1 MTKSRVDIPDESQ
14 GIKPI
19 KLFQFFQVAGWGS
32 FAIFFPVYLV
42 GCGISL
48 AQVGIIMAI
57 PVIVGVF
64 TGIMWSSFSD
74 AIGRRK
80 PFLIQSTVLMALF
93 AFAVTRI
100 SSFEGFL
107 ILGVF
112 RALFTPMAEGLIVTS
127 LFRSS
132 GYRGRA
138 TAFSGFAI
146 WGSVGWATATAL
158 AGVAVWVFGIKAA
171 FYFASLLFV
180 VAMIVSLRVS
190 EPRGIRESFPK
201 TSAHTSVR
209 PRIITSYF
217 ATIRGLVTNKK
228 MVILLLASLP
238 LFLAINAAERFFPI
252 YLDSS
257 GASPILIGLVFAFP
271 AIIEIPVFLRVG
283 KLSDKIGARK
293 PLLIFSAAIY
303 SLLFLLFVLT
313 SNPFLL
319 LLIYSLLVPL
329 AWAPLITGSSTL
341 VSEIVPRDEWVT
353 GQTLLTIWMW
363 SIGGILGPLIGG
375 LTSDAWGL
383 PVMFAVASVLAA
395 VSVIFFRGV
404 REK

>member
-1 MTKSRVDIPDESQ
+1 MKKLGLETSYKGRA
-14 GIKPI
+14 IKPI
-19 KLFQFFQVAGWGS
+19 KLFLFFETAGWGS

-80 PFLIQSTVLMALF
+80 PFLIQSTVLLVLYT
-93 AFAVTRI
+93 FAVTLI

-107 ILGVF
+107 ILGVV
-112 RALFTPMAEGLIVTS
+112 RALFTPMAAGLIVTS

-132 GYRGRA
+132 GYSGRA

-146 WGSVGWATATAL
+146 WGSVGWATATVL

-171 FYFASLLFV
+171 FYFASLLFT
-180 VAMIVSLRVS
+180 VAMIVSLRIP

-201 TSAHTSVR
+201 TSTRTSVR

-217 ATIRGLVTNKK
+217 APIRELIKNKK

-238 LFLAINAAERFFPI
+238 LFLAMNAAARFFPI
-252 YLDSS
+252 YLESS
-257 GASPILIGLVFAFP
+257 GASPILIGLTFTFP

-293 PLLIFSAAIY
+293 PLLIFSAAVY
-303 SLLFLLFVLT
+303 SLLFLLFL
-313 SNPFLL
+313 F
-319 LLIYSLLVPL
+319 
-329 AWAPLITGSSTL
+329 
-341 VSEIVPRDEWVT
+341 
-353 GQTLLTIWMW
+353 
-363 SIGGILGPLIGG
+363 
-375 LTSDAWGL
+375 
-383 PVMFAVASVLAA
+383 
-395 VSVIFFRGV
+395 
-404 REK
+404 

>member
-1 MTKSRVDIPDESQ
+1 MTELKVHDSERDRD
-14 GIKPI
+14 IKPI

-32 FAIFFPVYLV
+32 FVIFFPIYLV

-57 PVIVGVF
+57 PVMIGVF

-80 PFLIQSTVLMALF
+80 PFLIQSTVLMASF
-93 AFAVTRI
+93 AFAVTLI

-171 FYFASLLFV
+171 FYFASMLFT
-180 VAMIVSLRVS
+180 VAMIVSLRVP
-190 EPRGIRESFPK
+190 EPGGIRESFPE
-201 TSAHTSVR
+201 TSAHTSVL
-209 PRIITSYF
+209 PRIVTSYF
-217 ATIRGLVTNKK
+217 APIRELIKNKK

-238 LFLAINAAERFFPI
+238 LFVAMNAAERFFPI

-257 GASPILIGLVFAFP
+257 GASPILIGLVFMFP
-271 AIIEIPVFLRVG
+271 AILEIPVFLRVG

-293 PLLIFSAAIY
+293 PLLIFSAAVY

-329 AWAPLITGSSTL
+329 AWGPLITGSSTL
-341 VSEIVPRDEWVT
+341 VSEIVPRDKWVT

-363 SIGGILGPLIGG
+363 SIGGIIGSLIGG
-375 LTSDAWGL
+375 FTSDAWGL
-383 PVMFAVASVLAA
+383 PIMFAVASVLAA